1 MKKGKKAMMQRQ
13 QKAIAKHKQ
22 RTKNIIIGAYVRW
35 NGMLPG
41 QMKMSTAKFGHSDPY
56 KKKRAMELIAQ
67 DRNLLFAVPYIWDV
81 TMIQKFNGNKPDV
94 PHYFTSEVP
103 CTVEEMNE
111 TTLENAKELMLAE
124 DFKEFTYII
133 EAVA

>member
-1 MKKGKKAMMQRQ
+1 MKKGKKSMMQRQ
-13 QKAIAKHKQ
+13 QKAVAKHKQ
-22 RTKNIIIGAYVRW
+22 RTKNIIIGSYVRW

-67 DRNLLFAVPYIWDV
+67 NRDWLFGTPYIWDV
-81 TMIQKFNGNKPDV
+81 TMIQKFEGTKEDV
-94 PHYFTSEVP
+94 PHFFTSEVP

-111 TTLENAKELMLAE
+111 TTLENAKDLMKE
-124 DFKEFTYII
+124 EGFKEFTYII